1 MTTPAITIG
10 PDATLPAAARL
21 MDTHHIRRLPVT
33 GDDST
38 LLGII
43 SRRDLLSVF
52 LRPDED
58 IAADARRVLA
68 ELGVAGVDVTVRS
81 DMITLTGT
89 PPADGGEHADL
100 IPLAIGLVWDVDGVV
115 GIVNRLGQPRPSI
128 PAPATSPEQVTHG
141 QGGE

>member
-33 GDDST
+33 DGDGK

-58 IAADARRVLA
+58 IAADAGRVLDEFLFA
-68 ELGVAGVDVTVRS
+68 DVGVTVRNGI
-81 DMITLTGT
+81 ITLTGT
-89 PPADGGEHADL
+89 PGLAAPEHADL
-100 IPLAIGLVWDVDGVV
+100 IPLVIRLIWDVDGVID
-115 GIVNRLGQPRPSI
+115 IVDQLGEPQPSI
-128 PAPATSPEQVTHG
+128 PAPAVSPEQVTHE